1 MHEQVAPEK
10 KYGAVPD
17 VKIDLKNALE
27 THADDVFNY
36 IYRRGMPTRED
47 AEDLTSDVFV
57 EYYKNPGAFRG
68 ESGIRTWLYGIAD
81 NLRRDFYRRRERL
94 LRAVPY
100 DEADEDNPMRVAPAE
115 VDAFPQP
122 EDDCLR
128 NEEKDK
134 LQEILSHLNEE
145 HRKVIVLRQCQKLS
159 VRETAQEMNK
169 TESAVKM
176 LQMRAMQNLSER
188 MCEDPF
194 FSAPPKGGNFNE

>member
-1 MHEQVAPEK
+1 LHEQVAPNK
-10 KYGAVPD
+10 KCGAVPD
-17 VKIDLKNALE
+17 VKIDLKNAWE
-27 THADDVFNY
+27 TYADDVFNY
-36 IYRRGMPTRED
+36 IYRRGMPTRQD

-57 EYYKNPGAFRG
+57 EYCKNPGAFRG

-81 NLRRDFYRRRERL
+81 NLIKNFYKRKKRL
-94 LRAVPY
+94 LRVVPY
-100 DEADEDNPMRVAPAE
+100 DESDEDNPMRVSPAE
-115 VDAFPQP
+115 ADAFPKP
-122 EDDCLR
+122 EDDCLK

-159 VRETAQEMNK
+159 IRETAQEMNK